1 MTGTAHTPPAGAQTH
16 PMGRLGETLVMV
28 RFSHTLFALPFAFT
42 GMLLAADGL
51 PEGRIIL
58 WIIIAMVSARTAAMI
73 FNRLVDRRIDAAN
86 PRTAGRSLPA
96 GRLSPFFAG
105 GVFITSI
112 AGLVLAAWQLNPLAL
127 ALSPLALVILCGYSL
142 TKRFTSLSHMALGL
156 ALAGAPL
163 GAWIAV
169 RGDIQALPLV
179 LGLAVLFWTTGFDV
193 IYALQDEDFDRK
205 AGLHSLPVRLG
216 PSRALAFARVCHLL
230 TVIFLALTGWI
241 AGLGWFYGGAVVI
254 SAGLLLLEHALVS
267 VDDLSR
273 MQTAFFRVNV
283 ALGLFVLSGTAADLL
298 WP

>member
-1 MTGTAHTPPAGAQTH
+1 
-16 PMGRLGETLVMV
+16 MGRLGETLVMV
-28 RFSHTLFALPFAFT
+28 RFSHTLFALPFALT

-51 PEGRIIL
+51 PAGSIIL
-58 WIIIAMVSARTAAMI
+58 WIIIAMVTARTAAMI
-73 FNRLVDRRIDAAN
+73 FNRLMDRHIDATN

-96 GRLSPFFAG
+96 GRLSPVFAG
-105 GVFITSI
+105 GVFIASVL
-112 AGLVLAAWQLNPLAL
+112 GLVLAAWQLNPLAL

-142 TKRFTSLSHMALGL
+142 TKRFTSLSHVVLGL

-169 RGDIQALPLV
+169 RGDIQILPLV
-179 LGLAVLFWTTGFDV
+179 LGLAVLVWTTGFDV
-193 IYALQDEDFDRK
+193 IYALQDEAFDRK

-216 PSRALAFARVCHLL
+216 PARALVFARVCHFL

-241 AGLGWFYGGAVVI
+241 AGLGWFYSGAVVI

-267 VDDLSR
+267 ADDLSR

-283 ALGLFVLSGTAADLL
+283 ALGLFILSGAAADLL